1 MDLFRENSKPL
12 EAVSYFSEKAPSWMF
27 DKVLSMLQ
35 WSGFELLTR
44 VKYLKK
50 IRNFFQP
57 HP

>member
-27 DKVLSMLQ
+27 DKVLSMPQ

-50 IRNFFQP
+50 
-57 HP
+57 